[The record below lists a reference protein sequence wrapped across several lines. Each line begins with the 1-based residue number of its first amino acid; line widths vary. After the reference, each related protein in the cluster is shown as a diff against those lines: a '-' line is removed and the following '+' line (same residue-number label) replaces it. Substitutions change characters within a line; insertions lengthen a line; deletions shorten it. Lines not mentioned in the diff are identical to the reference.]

1 MNNPAIAKLVEDVVF
16 ASASVTDQFFKAL
29 VDGAD
34 ISSAVRGANYQ
45 ARAEAEYAA
54 SLAKISLTDPI
65 AQGSFTQGIAS
76 GLSMSAAASGARYAA
91 QAAASYNITIN
102 AGFGTDPEALTR
114 AVEDALNQS
123 SYRGTSVNRGS
134 GDYLVA

>member
-1 MNNPAIAKLVEDVVF
+1 M
-16 ASASVTDQFFKAL
+16 VTDQFFKAL
-29 VDGAD
+29 TNGAD

-54 SLAKISLTDPI
+54 SLAKVSLTDAI

-91 QAAASYNITIN
+91 QAAATYNLNFNTGVIAQPDEFATLLQDTIQK
-102 AGFGTDPEALTR
+102 L
-114 AVEDALNQS
+114 
-123 SYRGTSVNRGS
+123 NRG
-134 GDYLVA
+134 GDPLTVAGAL